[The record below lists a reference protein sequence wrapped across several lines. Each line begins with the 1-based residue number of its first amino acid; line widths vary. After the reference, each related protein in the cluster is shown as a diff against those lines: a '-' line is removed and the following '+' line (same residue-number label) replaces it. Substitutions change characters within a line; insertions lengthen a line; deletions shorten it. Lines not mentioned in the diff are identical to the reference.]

1 MRLAEYPLRQKG
13 DDVDWEQMPQGRCDM
28 NFRPPR
34 KPRAEKEATLEFVQV
49 ASVCSALCVLLITIV
64 NAAWPFLF
72 VGVESI
78 FLILVAAAV
87 PLVIGYYKRKYRTG
101 QFVYLVLVVLL
112 LASNLARL
120 FSGESKANFFVAVF
134 ILAIVPF
141 VLYTTDSVTTHFVH
155 WTTASPRLDLQT
167 MVRVRRI
174 WSQRFRRGLFRA
186 ANLPGVETDK
196 GFVGPNEK
204 VAEFLTFVAYYP
216 AFLFGAFAVVFLA
229 SVFALLSAPPLLVPQ
244 ALLMMTVALT
254 FGLAFIVDRS
264 YPNTRQLVMTALAM
278 FSTYRP
284 IRKLPSM
291 IQSPKPLTRRSELL
305 FSSVLLLSFAVSS
318 FWFSWGWFN
327 ITFIDSAADVILQV
341 VLQFAILL
349 ALAPLLLFALLMVAA
364 GPTIWWFDKAC
375 EGEAALLGREGWT
388 TFDAYANRL
397 RFSGNVHEKNG
408 VWLGFHQSLGFPILV
423 PTALVGEH
431 MHVLGG
437 SGSGKTGLS
446 LMTLV
451 NQLIKRNDGPVIII
465 DGKGDSA
472 LFQSSKIWTEEEHRK
487 FKWFTTANGKSTYLF
502 NPFAQTH
509 LQKMTLPEIVGLQLL
524 SMNLFHGSGYGR
536 SFFSAASKEAINEG
550 LKSYDGQP
558 EHLEA
563 FLRHLNQQ
571 AADNPRG
578 DSAKHLVFMLRT
590 LSEFAQLNDRDAE
603 GNPASDSVIQNAI
616 KMSDVIRNNQVVYF
630 NFESITDPMSTG
642 EISRLALYSTI
653 AAAKEFKEQTG
664 KPPVVYVVIDEAQN
678 VMAANIVALVEQA
691 RSYGVALIF
700 CHQNR
705 DQLDMPGGDDLRQLV
720 DESTCVK
727 QIFSARTP
735 EARKHI
741 ASISG
746 EVGYYSAS
754 WQQFVF
760 RVQQGEVTMNRA
772 LATPPNAAITDISV
786 QAGPRMTPN
795 EIEDVSLAKNG
806 CIFSCN
812 RSEGTAQFRGAFPIH
827 IDFPIDKDD
836 FDTRNEMSWPT
847 KEGETEVSKAFWPTG
862 VAEETVRKKPLKSL
876 DTDLDELDEVHRKTS
891 DPNFDPDEYFP

>member
-1 MRLAEYPLRQKG
+1 
-13 DDVDWEQMPQGRCDM
+13 M

-34 KPRAEKEATLEFVQV
+34 KPRAEKEATLQFLQFT
-49 ASVCSALCVLLITIV
+49 SVCSALAVVQITIV
-64 NAAWPFLF
+64 NAVWPFLF
-72 VGVESI
+72 DSLESI
-78 FLILVAAAV
+78 FLILVAGAV
-87 PLVIGYYKRKYRTG
+87 PLVIGYFNRTYRTG
-101 QFVYLVLVVLL
+101 QFAYLVLVALL

-134 ILAIVPF
+134 LLGIVPF
-141 VLYTTDSVTTHFVH
+141 VLYTIDSITTHFVH
-155 WTTASPRLDLQT
+155 WSTASPRLDLQT

-174 WSQRFRRGLFRA
+174 WRQRFKRGMFHS
-186 ANLPGVETDK
+186 ANLTGVETSK
-196 GFVGPNEK
+196 GFVGPDEK
-204 VAEFLTFVAYYP
+204 ILEFLKIVAYYP
-216 AFLFGAFAVVFLA
+216 AFLLGAFLVVFLA
-229 SVFALLSAPPLLVPQ
+229 TVFALLSAPPLLVPQ

-254 FGLAFIVDRS
+254 LGLAFIVDRS
-264 YPNTRQLVMTALAM
+264 YPNTRQLAMAALAT
-278 FSTYRP
+278 FCNYRP

-291 IQSPKPLTRRSELL
+291 IQSPTPLARRSELL

-327 ITFIDSAADVILQV
+327 ITFIDSATDVILQI
-341 VLQFAILL
+341 VLQFTILF
-349 ALAPLLLFALLMVAA
+349 ALAPVLMFALLMVAA

-375 EGEAALLGREGWT
+375 EGEKAILGREGWT
-388 TFDAYANRL
+388 TFDGYANRL
-397 RFSGNVHEKNG
+397 RFSGNRHEKDG
-408 VWLGFHQSLGFPILV
+408 VWLGFHETLGFPVLV
-423 PTALVGEH
+423 PAQLVGEH
-431 MHVLGG
+431 MHILGG
-437 SGSGKTGLS
+437 SGSGKTGLGV
-446 LMTLV
+446 MTLV

-465 DGKGDSA
+465 DGKGDPA
-472 LFQSSKIWTEEEHRK
+472 LFQSAKIWTEEENRK

-550 LKSYDGQP
+550 LKSFDGQP

-563 FLRHLNQQ
+563 FLRHLNRQ
-571 AADNPRG
+571 AADNPKG

-590 LSEFAQLNDRDAE
+590 LSEFAQLNNRDSE

-653 AAAKEFKEQTG
+653 AAAKEFKERTG

-741 ASISG
+741 SSISG
-746 EVGYYSAS
+746 EVGYYNAT

-760 RVQQGEVTMNRA
+760 RVLQGEVTMNRTLRKRYPYEA
-772 LATPPNAAITDISV
+772 LPEPAVTDVS
-786 QAGPRMTPN
+786 QQMGPRLTPN
-795 EIEDVSLAKNG
+795 EIEDVSRSKNG
-806 CIFSCN
+806 CIFYCN
-812 RSEGTAQFRGAFPIH
+812 RSEGTAQFKGAFPIH

-836 FDTRNEMSWPT
+836 YDERNEMSWPT
-847 KEGETEVSKAFWPTG
+847 KGDETVEPKPFWPTG
-862 VAEETVRKKPLKSL
+862 VAEETVKKKTPEKR
-876 DTDLDELDEVHRKTS
+876 DTDLDELDEIYRQTT
-891 DPNFDPDEYFP
+891 DPNFDTGDYFP

>member
-1 MRLAEYPLRQKG
+1 M
-13 DDVDWEQMPQGRCDM
+13 
-28 NFRPPR
+28 
-34 KPRAEKEATLEFVQV
+34 
-49 ASVCSALCVLLITIV
+49 
-64 NAAWPFLF
+64 
-72 VGVESI
+72 
-78 FLILVAAAV
+78 
-87 PLVIGYYKRKYRTG
+87 
-101 QFVYLVLVVLL
+101 
-112 LASNLARL
+112 
-120 FSGESKANFFVAVF
+120 
-134 ILAIVPF
+134 
-141 VLYTTDSVTTHFVH
+141 
-155 WTTASPRLDLQT
+155 
-167 MVRVRRI
+167 
-174 WSQRFRRGLFRA
+174 
-186 ANLPGVETDK
+186 
-196 GFVGPNEK
+196 
-204 VAEFLTFVAYYP
+204 
-216 AFLFGAFAVVFLA
+216 
-229 SVFALLSAPPLLVPQ
+229 
-244 ALLMMTVALT
+244 
-254 FGLAFIVDRS
+254 
-264 YPNTRQLVMTALAM
+264 
-278 FSTYRP
+278 
-284 IRKLPSM
+284 
-291 IQSPKPLTRRSELL
+291 
-305 FSSVLLLSFAVSS
+305 
-318 FWFSWGWFN
+318 
-327 ITFIDSAADVILQV
+327 
-341 VLQFAILL
+341 
-349 ALAPLLLFALLMVAA
+349 
-364 GPTIWWFDKAC
+364 
-375 EGEAALLGREGWT
+375 
-388 TFDAYANRL
+388 
-397 RFSGNVHEKNG
+397 
-408 VWLGFHQSLGFPILV
+408 
-423 PTALVGEH
+423 
-431 MHVLGG
+431 
-437 SGSGKTGLS
+437 
-446 LMTLV
+446 
-451 NQLIKRNDGPVIII
+451 
-465 DGKGDSA
+465 
-472 LFQSSKIWTEEEHRK
+472 
-487 FKWFTTANGKSTYLF
+487 
-502 NPFAQTH
+502 
-509 LQKMTLPEIVGLQLL
+509 
-524 SMNLFHGSGYGR
+524 
-536 SFFSAASKEAINEG
+536 
-550 LKSYDGQP
+550 
-558 EHLEA
+558 
-563 FLRHLNQQ
+563 
-571 AADNPRG
+571 
-578 DSAKHLVFMLRT
+578 
-590 LSEFAQLNDRDAE
+590 
-603 GNPASDSVIQNAI
+603 
-616 KMSDVIRNNQVVYF
+616 VYF

>member
-13 DDVDWEQMPQGRCDM
+13 EDVDWEQMPQGRCDM

-34 KPRAEKEATLEFVQV
+34 KPLAEKAATLEFVRV

-72 VGVESI
+72 VSRESI

-87 PLVIGYYKRKYRTG
+87 PLVIGRFNRKYRIG
-101 QFVYLVLVVLL
+101 QFVYMVLVVLL
-112 LASNLARL
+112 LASNFARL
-120 FSGESKANFFVAVF
+120 FSGESKANFFVAAF
-134 ILAIVPF
+134 LLGIVPF
-141 VLYTTDSVTTHFVH
+141 VLYTIDSIMTHFVH

-174 WSQRFRRGLFRA
+174 WSQRFRRGLFRT

-216 AFLFGAFAVVFLA
+216 AFLLGAFAAVFLA
-229 SVFALLSAPPLLVPQ
+229 TIFALLSAPPLLVPQ

-254 FGLAFIVDRS
+254 FGLAVIVDRS
-264 YPNTRQLVMTALAM
+264 YPNSGQLAVTALAT
-278 FSTYRP
+278 FSNYRP

-291 IQSPKPLTRRSELL
+291 IQSPTPLTQRSELL
-305 FSSVLLLSFAVSS
+305 FSSVLMLSFAVSS
-318 FWFSWGWFN
+318 FWFSWGWFH

-341 VLQFAILL
+341 VLQFTILL
-349 ALAPLLLFALLMVAA
+349 AVAPLLLFSMFMVAA

-375 EGEAALLGREGWT
+375 EGKAAILGRKGWT

-397 RFSGNVHEKNG
+397 RFSGNRHEKDG
-408 VWLGFHQSLGFPILV
+408 IWLGFHQTLGFPILV
-423 PTALVGEH
+423 PAELVGEH
-431 MHVLGG
+431 MHILGG
-437 SGSGKTGLS
+437 SGSGKTGLGI
-446 LMTLV
+446 MTLV

-465 DGKGDSA
+465 DGKGDPA

-509 LQKMTLPEIVGLQLL
+509 LQRMALSEIVGLQLL

-558 EHLEA
+558 DHFEA
-563 FLRHLNQQ
+563 FLRHLNQR
-571 AADNPRG
+571 AAEDPKN
-578 DSAKHLVFMLRT
+578 DSGKHLAFMMRT
-590 LSEFAQLNDRDAE
+590 LSEFAQLNNRDSN
-603 GNPASDSVIQNAI
+603 GNPASESVIQNAI

-678 VMAANIVALVEQA
+678 VMAANVAVLVEQA

-720 DESTCVK
+720 DESTCIK

-735 EARKHI
+735 ESRKHI

-746 EVGYYSAS
+746 EVGYYNAT
-754 WQQFVF
+754 WRQFVY
-760 RVQQGEVTMNRA
+760 RVQQGEVTMDRA
-772 LATPPNAAITDISV
+772 LATPPNAAITDVTV
-786 QAGPRMTPN
+786 QAGPRLTTN
-795 EIEDVSLAKNG
+795 EIEDVSLAENG
-806 CIFSCN
+806 CIFSVN
-812 RSEGTAQFRGAFPIH
+812 RSKGTAQFKGAFPIH
-827 IDFPIDKDD
+827 IDFPIDKVDY
-836 FDTRNEMSWPT
+836 DTRNKMTWPE
-847 KEGETEVSKAFWPTG
+847 KGEETIEPKPFWPAG
-862 VAEETVRKKPLKSL
+862 IAEETVRKRTLEKPE
-876 DTDLDELDEVHRKTS
+876 TDLDELYEVHRKAS
-891 DPNFDPDEYFP
+891 DPNYDPSDYYP